1 MTKERFNQAIQL
13 IKSGEVER
21 ARPILLEL
29 LKTDPHNEA
38 AWLWLVQSLPTPAQR
53 IAALEQCLKL
63 NPNSQRAKWGLA
75 QLKPREAS
83 LAAKPPL
90 TPRPYVPGSWPPR
103 IPSVDQSAPKPGPPK
118 RRPSRLLWVGI
129 GLLGLIVIMGA
140 CAVGVLLWGVITQT
154 PLVIPF
160 LQP

>member
-1 MTKERFNQAIQL
+1 VTEERFNQAIQL

-29 LKTDPHNEA
+29 LKTDPHNVP
-38 AWLWLVQSLPTPAQR
+38 AWLWLVQSLPTLAQR
-53 IAALEQCLKL
+53 IAALEQCLKY
-63 NPNSQRAKWGLA
+63 NPNSRRAKWGLA
-75 QLKPREAS
+75 RLKPREAS
-83 LAAKPPL
+83 VAAKPPL
-90 TPRPYVPGSWPPR
+90 TPQPYVPGSWPPP
-103 IPSVDQSAPKPGPPK
+103 IPSADQSAPKPGPPR

-129 GLLGLIVIMGA
+129 GLLGLIVILGA
-140 CAVGVLLWGVITQT
+140 CTVGILLWGFITQT

>member
-1 MTKERFNQAIQL
+1 VTEERFNQAIQL

-21 ARPILLEL
+21 ARPILLEI
-29 LKTDPHNEA
+29 LKADPHNEA

-53 IAALEQCLKL
+53 IAALEQCLKH
-63 NPNSQRAKWGLA
+63 NPDSQRAKWGLA
-75 QLKPREAS
+75 QLRPRQAS
-83 LAAKPPL
+83 PAAKPPL

-129 GLLGLIVIMGA
+129 GFLGLIVIIGA
-140 CAVGVLLWGVITQT
+140 CAVGILLWGAFTQT

-160 LQP
+160 LTP